1 MIRTTRAFGRLPA
14 AIVQTRRCLATA
26 SPMEAVPNAPPPPPI
41 EPTSTSNVMHRSLSH
56 SPLLAKRA
64 SGINIYTST
73 GQRIIDATSGAAVSC
88 LGHSH
93 PAIVEAMKNH
103 LDGANAVNYV
113 ATIMFTSSPAEELSK
128 LLLES
133 WEPPLGPTEV
143 QSTGK
148 VYFCAGGKILMYHH
162 RQIFTEVEN
171 LYLSGEDS
179 RVHY

>member
-1 MIRTTRAFGRLPA
+1 MIRATRILGRLPA
-14 AIVQTRRCLATA
+14 AMAQTRRCLATA
-26 SPMEAVPNAPPPPPI
+26 SPMEAVPNTPPPPPI
-41 EPTSTSNVMHRSLSH
+41 ESTPISASASNVMHRSLSH

-103 LDGANAVNYV
+103 LDEANTVNYV

-148 VYFCAGGKILMYHH
+148 VYFCSGGKIHPSHH
-162 RQIFTEVEN
+162 CQYLRN
-171 LYLSGEDS
+171 LPI
-179 RVHY
+179 

>member
-1 MIRTTRAFGRLPA
+1 M
-14 AIVQTRRCLATA
+14 
-26 SPMEAVPNAPPPPPI
+26 
-41 EPTSTSNVMHRSLSH
+41 
-56 SPLLAKRA
+56 
-64 SGINIYTST
+64 
-73 GQRIIDATSGAAVSC
+73 
-88 LGHSH
+88 GHSH